1 MTLTTAIVLIV
12 LADVAL
18 IAGLAW
24 AMSRPAKLTPHVP
37 APGDEQPPAR
47 MPRIWRPLPGDG
59 TPRSGT
65 RDGRSLVRETAG
77 NAS

>member
-18 IAGLAW
+18 IVGLAW

-37 APGDEQPPAR
+37 APRDDQPALRRRLVRRPQPRTGVPAA
-47 MPRIWRPLPGDG
+47 
-59 TPRSGT
+59 RSQ
-65 RDGRSLVRETAG
+65 RQRETAG
-77 NAS
+77 SAS